1 MKQLSIFDKSTSLA
15 VDADLFKRYYLQCLI
30 KIIILFVLIMHIFC
44 LQIGLLYILAKTK
57 IDTEIAGFIIVML
70 IFMPIEV
77 NFVNIIKQNIQNA
90 KMWKQSYLSN
100 ISDINKQLL
109 EDYNSHCKLIPSLF
123 PGRISYQIL
132 PGASVIAVS
141 VCQAL
146 ILINR
151 DANSNSGSDINEQ

>member
-1 MKQLSIFDKSTSLA
+1 MKQLSIFDKSISLA
-15 VDADLFKRYYLQCLI
+15 VDADLFKRYYLQCLL
-30 KIIILFVLIMHIFC
+30 KIIISFVLIMHIFC
-44 LQIGLLYILAKTK
+44 LQIGLLCVSTKTK
-57 IDTEIAGFIIVML
+57 IDTEIIAGFIIVML

-90 KMWKQSYLSN
+90 KMWKRSYLSN

-132 PGASVIAVS
+132 PGVSVIAVS

-151 DANSNSGSDINEQ
+151 DANSNSGSDINE